1 MRVPSVLP
9 ALALATSLG
18 VVDPATAS
26 GRLDPRFDQDGVRIE
41 ALGLQFES
49 LNDVLIDP
57 QGRHVAAGRIST
69 EVLPGV
75 GIVQR
80 LRPDGARDTS
90 FAGSGVAVILPLQGP
105 SLNLESIARQPDGK
119 LVVAGNLFDQGT
131 IAIQVCRLDVDG
143 NPDPGFADSGCRI
156 VPLWFASSE
165 DRVFDLALQADGRIV
180 LLAETDADELD
191 ERADW
196 AVARLLPDGEFDPCF
211 GDPACETGGVVIEPE
226 PNADLPVLFPRA
238 LAIDAQQ
245 RILVAGAGRKAVDSD
260 RDFAVVRL
268 LPTGAVDAAFGED
281 GHRLVDFGLG
291 GFFIDADSAAS
302 IALDGES
309 IYLGGEASSD
319 PGPLA
324 AIVRLDAN
332 GDLDPAFDGDG
343 RATLFFNDV
352 YPDHVINAM
361 RVQADGKLLVAGIT
375 ADPFPSQA
383 DCAAARLLPDGQLD
397 PVFGFDGKLAIDA
410 ALGEGPA
417 AYDYCSGLANDG
429 RAVVLV
435 GYRETSASNYD
446 TLQIRLDEDDLFRD
460 GFEQD

>member
-1 MRVPSVLP
+1 MRTLSRLMPFLMAAGVG
-9 ALALATSLG
+9 LAPPVSG
-18 VVDPATAS
+18 S
-26 GRLDPRFDQDGVRIE
+26 GRLDPGFDADGVRIE

-57 QGRHVAAGRIST
+57 QGRHVAAGRVST

-80 LRPDGARDTS
+80 LRPDGSRDTS

-105 SLNLESIARQPDGK
+105 SLNLESLVRQPDGM

-131 IAIQVCRLDVDG
+131 IAIQVCRLRVDG
-143 NPDPGFADSGCRI
+143 SPDPEFAQDGCRI
-156 VPLWFASSE
+156 LPLWFASSE
-165 DRVFDLALQADGRIV
+165 DRVFDLALQADGGIV

-196 AVARLLPDGEFDPCF
+196 AVARLLPDGGFDPCF

-226 PNADLPVLFPRA
+226 PNTDLPVFYPRA

-245 RILVAGAGRKAVDSD
+245 RILVAGAGRKAIDSD
-260 RDFAVVRL
+260 RDMAAVRL
-268 LPTGAVDAAFGED
+268 LADGSVDASFGED

-291 GFFIDADSAAS
+291 GFFIDADSVES
-302 IALDGES
+302 IALDGDL

-324 AIVRLDAN
+324 ALVRLDGD
-332 GDLDPAFDGDG
+332 GDLDPGFDGDG

-352 YPDHVINAM
+352 YPDHRINAI

-375 ADPFPSQA
+375 LDPFPGQA
-383 DCAAARLLPDGQLD
+383 DCAVARFLPTGQLD
-397 PVFGFDGKLAIDA
+397 PVFGFDGKFAIDA
-410 ALGEGPA
+410 ALGEGPQ
-417 AYDYCSGLANDG
+417 AYDYCMGLANDG
-429 RAVVLV
+429 RALVLV
-435 GYRETSASNYD
+435 GYRETGAGNYD

-460 GFEQD
+460 GFEGD

>member
-1 MRVPSVLP
+1 MRVPSVLMS
-9 ALALATSLG
+9 LALAAGLG
-18 VVDPATAS
+18 LGQSATAS
-26 GRLDPRFDQDGVRIE
+26 GRLDPRFDGDGVRIE

-57 QGRHVAAGRIST
+57 QGRHVAAGRVST

-80 LRPDGARDTS
+80 LRPDGSRDTS
-90 FAGSGVAVILPLQGP
+90 FAESGVAVILPLQGP
-105 SLNLESIARQPDGK
+105 SLVLESLARQPDGK

-131 IAIQVCRLDVDG
+131 IVIQVCRLMPDG
-143 NPDPGFADSGCRI
+143 TLDPAFAGGGCRL

-165 DRVFDLALQADGRIV
+165 DRVFDLALQDDGGIV

-196 AVARLLPDGEFDPCF
+196 AVARLLADGSFDPCF
-211 GDPACETGGVVIEPE
+211 GDQDCESGGVVIEPE
-226 PNADLPVLFPRA
+226 PNADLPVFFPRA
-238 LAIDAQQ
+238 LALDAQQ

-260 RDFAVVRL
+260 RDMAAVRL
-268 LPTGAVDAAFGED
+268 LADGSVDASFGED

-291 GFFIDADSAAS
+291 GFFIDADSAES
-302 IALDGES
+302 IALDGEL

-324 AIVRLDAN
+324 AIVRLDGN
-332 GDLDPAFDGDG
+332 GDLDPGFDGDG

-352 YPDHVINAM
+352 YPDHRINAV

-375 ADPFPSQA
+375 ADPFPGQA
-383 DCAAARLLPDGQLD
+383 DCAVARFLPSGQLD
-397 PVFGFDGKLAIDA
+397 PVFGFDGKFAADA

-417 AYDYCSGLANDG
+417 AYDYCNGLANNG

-446 TLQIRLDEDDLFRD
+446 TLQIRLDQDGLFRD
-460 GFEQD
+460 GFEGE